1 MHGAHKSGRPVTS
14 LAITTEKPRLSSP
27 MFAKVTLTGMLLS
40 LVLRKKMFAKVL
52 NIKHFQALILYV
64 C

>member
-1 MHGAHKSGRPVTS
+1 
-14 LAITTEKPRLSSP
+14 